1 MTKIR
6 TYFKTENITNE
17 VNLSQAVSFWRIY
30 SVQQKKVAT
39 KYLSNFDILTSLFPS
54 SFISLSKSFKSK
66 TPESLLLHLFIFHLI
81 IHQIAVI
88 LSSKYLLYL
97 LCFCFCFLL
106 PHSCSLP
113 FPFSQFTSDSFM
125 SPSIGLCALSNVY
138 LYTEIFNQTLLV
150 TFS

>member
-17 VNLSQAVSFWRIY
+17 FNLSQAVSFWRIY
-30 SVQQKKVAT
+30 SVQQKKVTT

-54 SFISLSKSFKSK
+54 GFISLSKSFNSK
-66 TPESLLLHLFIFHLI
+66 TPESLLLHLFVFHLI

-97 LCFCFCFLL
+97 SLFSFLL
-106 PHSCSLP
+106 FIASFLFLALP
-113 FPFSQFTSDSFM
+113 
-125 SPSIGLCALSNVY
+125 LLSVY
-138 LYTEIFNQTLLV
+138 F
-150 TFS
+150 